1 MTIPIYDKDFGFWKE
16 ERKFCLLVDI
26 FPERLQESVKIELC
40 LLLLFLSTDYRDFT
54 GTE

>member
-26 FPERLQESVKIELC
+26 FPERLQESVKIEL
-40 LLLLFLSTDYRDFT
+40 LSTDYRDFT